1 MKKRMSKKVL
11 TLIMSIVILFTLIFE
26 VNTINASAESIPRV
40 VYCACLKN
48 IGWQSWVWDGQT
60 AGTTGESKPTEGF
73 SIYVENSPNGE
84 IQYRTYSQ
92 GFGWLNWVSNGQLSN
107 TALNGARVDAQA
119 IQIRLTGELAQKYD
133 VVYRAHSAYYGW
145 LDWVRNGETAGRF
158 EENLR
163 IEAIQVKLVEKSTY
177 RAISLSNFNDGRD
190 AFFMRDL
197 FITKGIVQTTYLSNP
212 SKYSIVNKIE
222 NLNTKDSDVTYI
234 YVSCHGGTDGGL
246 GIGGGISPSE
256 LKNILDKKPGTFVLM
271 LDSCY
276 SGKSIESNV
285 FNTLGLFGSSSKY
298 KMITSCNGAEMSGA
312 YDISIATDYWA
323 YGSGY
328 SYYKAG
334 YFPGDVGTPND
345 RANYRSDRDLR
356 YLPADS
362 NSDGYVTLKELANF
376 SNKRMKEYG
385 GGQTILYYPKESDF
399 VLFK

>member
-11 TLIMSIVILFTLIFE
+11 TLIMSIVILFTLTFE
-26 VNTINASAESIPRV
+26 VNTINASAASIPRV

-73 SIYVENSPNGE
+73 SIYVENSPNGS

-163 IEAIQVKLVEKSTY
+163 VEAIQVKLVEKSTY
-177 RAISLSNFNDGRD
+177 RAISLGNFNDRD
-190 AFFMRDL
+190 EFFMRD
-197 FITKGIVQTTYLSNP
+197 FFVKKGIETTCLSNP

-222 NLNTKDSDVTYI
+222 NLNTKDSDITYI
-234 YVSCHGGTDGGL
+234 YISCHGGTDGGL
-246 GIGGGISPSE
+246 CIGGGFSPSD
-256 LKNILDKKPGTFVLM
+256 LKNILDKKLGTFVLM

-276 SGKSIESNV
+276 SGKSIELNV

-298 KMITSCNGAEMSGA
+298 KVITSSSGSEISGA
-312 YDISIATDYWA
+312 DEISTATDYWT

-334 YFPGDVGTPND
+334 HFTGDVDG
-345 RANYRSDRDLR
+345 ANYVNNRNLN

-362 NSDGYVTLKELANF
+362 NSDGYVTLRELANF
-376 SNKRMKEYG
+376 SNKRREEFNRGK
-385 GGQTILYYPKESDF
+385 TVLYYPNESDF

>member
-11 TLIMSIVILFTLIFE
+11 TLMMSIVILFTLTFE
-26 VNTINASAESIPRV
+26 VNTINASAASIPRV
-40 VYCACLKN
+40 LYCACLKN
-48 IGWQSWVWDGQT
+48 IGWQSWVSDGQT

-73 SIYVENSPNGE
+73 SIYVENSPNGS

-222 NLNTKDSDVTYI
+222 NLNTKDSDITYI

-334 YFPGDVGTPND
+334 YFPGDVGTLND

-376 SNKRMKEYG
+376 SNKRMKQYG
-385 GGQTILYYPKESDF
+385 GGQTVLYYPKESDF

>member
-11 TLIMSIVILFTLIFE
+11 TLIMSIVILFTLTFE
-26 VNTINASAESIPRV
+26 VNTINASAASIPRV
-40 VYCACLKN
+40 KYCACLKN
-48 IGWQSWVWDGQT
+48 IGWQQFWVWDGQT

-73 SIYVENSPNGE
+73 SIYVENTPNGSS

-163 IEAIQVKLVEKSTY
+163 IEAIQVKLVEKANY
-177 RAISLSNFNDGRD
+177 RALSLGNFNVRD
-190 AFFMRDL
+190 ESFMRDF
-197 FITKGIVQTTYLSNP
+197 FINKGIQTTCISSP
-212 SKYSIVNKIE
+212 SKYTMVNTIQ
-222 NLNTKDSDVTYI
+222 NLNTKDSDITYI
-234 YVSCHGGTDGGL
+234 YMSCHGGTDGGV
-246 GIGGGISPSE
+246 GIGGGFSPND

-276 SGKSIESNV
+276 SGKSVETNV

-298 KMITSCNGAEMSGA
+298 KMITSCNGSETSGA
-312 YDISIATDYWA
+312 NDISTATCHWA

-334 YFPGDVGTPND
+334 YFAGDVGTLES
-345 RANYRSDRDLR
+345 RANSSYNRILN

-376 SNKRMKEYG
+376 SNKRMKQYG
-385 GGQTILYYPKESDF
+385 GGQTVLYYPNESDF